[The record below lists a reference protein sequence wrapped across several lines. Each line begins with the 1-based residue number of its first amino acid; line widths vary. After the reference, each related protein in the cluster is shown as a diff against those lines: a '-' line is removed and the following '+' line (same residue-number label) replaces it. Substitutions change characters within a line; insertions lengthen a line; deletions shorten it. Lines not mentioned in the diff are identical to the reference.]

1 MNAYLFYRIIDQRK
15 NKRRLMFS
23 SAQKDTHVTEL
34 HARIPLTI
42 LRRHMVLLSFRMR
55 LKIHV
60 GHMKELICDFSPKGL
75 LTAFVKF
82 FAFVNLDGFFSPDFV
97 GGYTTN
103 FSGKRG
109 TMKF

>member
-1 MNAYLFYRIIDQRK
+1 
-15 NKRRLMFS
+15 MFS

-75 LTAFVKF
+75 LTAFVQF
-82 FAFVNLDGFFSPDFV
+82 FAFVNLEVVLLS
-97 GGYTTN
+97 
-103 FSGKRG
+103 
-109 TMKF
+109 